1 MFKVFRGIGRKKD
14 EETSKKVVSTRGLEV
29 IEDDPDTAW
38 GLWDNAL
45 ADMDSKFGLLPSE
58 EAVVATSRPPRKE
71 TLPVELE
78 DLDTRPME
86 LTEKTPEQRMNDALQ
101 TIEIHH
107 PRIANSCRNLW
118 GDREFSAYITKLIM
132 SGGDGMGRARVGFNQ
147 NAVDAMMELS
157 ELHDMQFGTGTN
169 ESGRGIGFTNAVDY
183 SGLDHS
189 R

>member
-1 MFKVFRGIGRKKD
+1 MFNVFRGIGRKKD
-14 EETSKKVVSTRGLEV
+14 EVAAKKVVKTRGVEV

-58 EAVVATSRPPRKE
+58 EAVIATSRPSKRSHGPSD
-71 TLPVELE
+71 PDDQV
-78 DLDTRPME
+78 TRPMS
-86 LTEKTPEQRMNDALQ
+86 LDEKSPAQRMNDALQ
-101 TIEIHH
+101 TIETHY

-132 SGGDGMGRARVGFNQ
+132 SGGDGMGRARIGFNQ
-147 NAVDAMMELS
+147 DAVDAMMELS
-157 ELHDMQFGTGTN
+157 ELHDLQFSAK
-169 ESGRGIGFTNAVDY
+169 EDGRRPGFTDAVNH
-183 SGLDHS
+183 SGIDGS